1 MEFYPSMT
9 PRWVTQGDGS
19 FELQIL
25 ATEKHVLAVENLPDV
40 RGYSTKDLFV
50 PHPTKKGLWKMWAF
64 FFLSSLVILWGAN
77 GFRSIGRADDVLILA
92 NGEKIVPGPTE
103 GTLLAHPAVQG
114 VIMFGRERSQA
125 GLLVEPAEHRAFDP
139 LKDEMAL
146 VAFRNEIW
154 PAVEEANRMAPAFA
168 RIFKE
173 MILVTSPSKP
183 LPRAAKGTVN
193 RRAALVHYENEI
205 HALWVHPFDTL
216 LY

>member
-1 MEFYPSMT
+1 LPVFAEA
-9 PRWVTQGDGS
+9 DS
-19 FELQIL
+19 F
-25 ATEKHVLAVENLPDV
+25 H
-40 RGYSTKDLFV
+40 
-50 PHPTKKGLWKMWAF
+50 
-64 FFLSSLVILWGAN
+64 
-77 GFRSIGRADDVLILA
+77 SIGRADDVLILA

-114 VIMFGRERSQA
+114 AVMFGRERNQA
-125 GLLVEPAEHRAFDP
+125 GLLVEPAEHHAFDP
-139 LKDEMAL
+139 AADEKAL

-193 RRAALVHYENEI
+193 RKAAVVLYDEEIRAL
-205 HALWVHPFDTL
+205 
-216 LY
+216 